1 MWEDGLFLQDSS
13 SYAAQKNMRMR
24 NMRNNGCVFLAVS
37 YGDTA
42 DTVHIILISLTPV
55 IKIALEVEPCSIS
68 VRVYYDPYKI
78 YFNIFVRF

>member
-1 MWEDGLFLQDSS
+1 M
-13 SYAAQKNMRMR
+13 
-24 NMRNNGCVFLAVS
+24 CFLAVS

-68 VRVYYDPYKI
+68 VRVYYDTYKI
-78 YFNIFVRF
+78 YFNISVRF

>member
-1 MWEDGLFLQDSS
+1 MGRGSVSPGFLLLCCSKEYENEKHEEQW
-13 SYAAQKNMRMR
+13 M
-24 NMRNNGCVFLAVS
+24 CFLAVS

-78 YFNIFVRF
+78 YFNISVRF